1 MNGPYAFL
9 NRLSGTAECSV
20 RGAVPAA
27 FLNRC
32 SAAGISVLS
41 VTEEE
46 PGSIRAVL
54 RLRDVRYAEQLA
66 LRSQCEL
73 KLLRQRG
80 GRFLEKRILRRA
92 VPIFCLL
99 TVFCLLAWSKL
110 YVWEIGVE
118 GNETVS
124 TAKILNALS
133 ECGIREGSFW
143 PGYTCE
149 GLRCA
154 LLLKMPE
161 LSWATVN
168 IHGSRAQVIVR
179 ERIERPPLFDAK
191 QPTDLTATQPGFV
204 TQLRVLNGTA
214 AVKPGCAVLPGD
226 VLISGQADSGFS
238 GRRELHA
245 VGSVTAETY
254 YEISAAVPAEAYV
267 RAERGQSRSRW
278 ALEIGGK
285 RINFYRNSSI
295 CGSNCDKIK
304 KVWQCKIGGLFSLPL
319 ALVRETGTPYLLRAQ
334 PRDASRA
341 RQEMEQQLH
350 ALLTAAVEGRGGIES
365 ENCAACSRSD
375 TLTVCLRAVCSE
387 EISTER
393 PRIQEDL
400 EP

>member
-32 SAAGISVLS
+32 SAAGIAVLS

-54 RLRDVRYAEQLA
+54 RLRDVRSAELIA

-73 KLLRQRG
+73 KLLRQQG

-92 VPIFCLL
+92 EPLVCLML
-99 TVFCLLAWSKL
+99 IFCLLAWSKL
-110 YVWEIGVE
+110 YIWEISVE

-124 TAKILNALS
+124 AAKILNALS

-143 PGYTCE
+143 PKYTCE

-154 LLLKMPE
+154 LLLKLPE

-168 IHGSRAQVIVR
+168 VHGSRAQVIVR
-179 ERIERPPLFDAK
+179 ERIQRPALFDAR
-191 QPTDLTATQPGFV
+191 QPTDLTAARPGFV
-204 TQLRVLNGTA
+204 TQLRVLNGSA

-226 VLISGQADSGFS
+226 VLIRGQADSGFS
-238 GRRELHA
+238 GQRELHA
-245 VGSVTAETY
+245 VGSVMAETY
-254 YEISAAVPAEAYV
+254 YEISAAAPAEAYV
-267 RAERGQSRSRW
+267 RAETGQSRSRW

-295 CGSNCDKIK
+295 CDSNCDKIK
-304 KVWQCKIGGLFSLPL
+304 KVWQCKVGGLFSLPL
-319 ALVRETGTPYLLRAQ
+319 ALVRETCTPYSLQ
-334 PRDASRA
+334 VQQRDANRA
-341 RQEMEQQLH
+341 RQAMEQQLH
-350 ALLTAAVEGRGGIES
+350 GLLTAAVEARGSIES
-365 ENCAACSRSD
+365 ENCTACSRGD
-375 TLTVCLRAVCSE
+375 ALTVCLRAVCSE
-387 EISTER
+387 EISEER
-393 PRIQEDL
+393 PGIQEDL